1 MNKELK
7 EQIKKELKEHENL
20 IELLNEEQI
29 KQLSRYES
37 EMEIRIKL
45 EDNII
50 QERLKWKTII

>member
-50 QERLKWKTII
+50 QERLK